1 MNTLEPTK
9 IKPYRTLIVGV
20 SILIPLVVGLLFRIR
35 IPGNLAFLPPIY
47 AGFNALTAFSL
58 VGALIAIRKK
68 NIELHR
74 KLIRFALLLSV
85 LFLVCYVAYHLTS
98 DPTLFGDSNKDGI
111 LSRQENSAS
120 GSLRWMYIILLVSH
134 IALSMA
140 VIPLVLFAYLR
151 AWAGEFQRHKQ
162 IVKYAFPI
170 WLYVAITG
178 VIVYWMIAPY
188 Y

>member
-1 MNTLEPTK
+1 M
-9 IKPYRTLIVGV
+9 
-20 SILIPLVVGLLFRIR
+20 
-35 IPGNLAFLPPIY
+35 
-47 AGFNALTAFSL
+47 
-58 VGALIAIRKK
+58 
-68 NIELHR
+68 
-74 KLIRFALLLSV
+74 LSV

-98 DPTLFGDSNKDGI
+98 DPTLFGDSNKDGMLTPKEI
-111 LSRQENSAS
+111 NAA
-120 GSLRWMYIILLVSH
+120 GGLRWLYGILLVSH